1 MLPLLIALFIAIPIA
16 APIAPVPATVPPT
29 SPSLRLETTAFGLSA
44 EIEILGAASESEVL
58 RPALHAAVA
67 EISELEHLADAA
79 RADSA
84 VLVLN
89 AAAGKGPQPVA
100 PPLLALLAKAVDFC
114 LWTEGAYG
122 PLGRSVYQ
130 AWGQQAVSGE
140 TVAPTPEQLLRAT
153 SAASCNAISVDTRN
167 ARVALAAESGL
178 DLWGFAEGAAIDRAV
193 ETLKKRG
200 VASGLVRIGP
210 TWRVFGPGPQGKGWL
225 ITLPAFKGTQE
236 SEGRLLLRD
245 QALSIADP
253 SERPYVNQRTGQLAL
268 GVVATVTVTELAADA
283 RPLAISLL
291 ITGPREGQLRIGSL
305 RPRPSVL
312 WLVGNGLGMP
322 LRIFYRW
329 TELTRPPR

>member
-1 MLPLLIALFIAIPIA
+1 MLPLLIAFLIA
-16 APIAPVPATVPPT
+16 APIATPVPATSS

-44 EIEILGAASESEVL
+44 EIEILGAASDSETL

-67 EISELEHLADAA
+67 GISEVEHLADAA
-79 RADSA
+79 RPDSA

-89 AAAGKGPQPVA
+89 AAAGQGPQPVA
-100 PPLLALLAKAVDFC
+100 PPLLALLAKALDFC
-114 LWTEGAYG
+114 QWSEGAYG
-122 PLGRSVYQ
+122 PLGRDLYQ
-130 AWGQQAVSGE
+130 AWGLRAMPANAAETAV
-140 TVAPTPEQLLRAT
+140 PTPDQLLRAT
-153 SAASCNAISVDTRN
+153 SAASCNAIAVDTRKRQVN
-167 ARVALAAESGL
+167 LAAESGI
-178 DLWGFAEGAAIDRAV
+178 DLWGFAEGTAIDRAV
-193 ETLKKRG
+193 EILKQRG
-200 VASGLVRIGP
+200 VASGLVRIGS
-210 TWRVFGPGPQGKGWL
+210 TWRVFGAGPQGKGWPVV
-225 ITLPAFKGTQE
+225 LPAFKGTQE

-253 SERPYVNQRTGQLAL
+253 AERPYVNQRTGQPAQ
-268 GVVATVTVTELAADA
+268 GVVATVAVTELAADA